1 MPRNEFTCDCNI
13 IHKDII
19 DFVRA
24 GMLTDERF
32 SKISSFFKAIGDATR
47 FRILWAIS
55 RNEMCVCDIANL
67 MSMSKSAVS
76 HQLGFLRREGLV
88 KCRKDGKTVYYSPAD
103 ELVRHI
109 LQEAVMHIDIS

>member
-13 IHKDII
+13 IHNNII
-19 DFVRA
+19 EFVRSE
-24 GMLTDERF
+24 MLPEEKF
-32 SKISSFFKAIGDATR
+32 AKISSFFKAIGDTTR
-47 FRILWAIS
+47 LRILWAIS

-103 ELVRHI
+103 TLVHHI
-109 LQEAVMHIDIS
+109 LQEGVIHIN